1 VNYGGQNKMT
11 LQNEIAH
18 AMLKV
23 GAVELNPTDLF
34 TWASGIKSPIYC
46 DTRLTISDPIIRKQ
60 LANGLAQNIK
70 EFFPGTEVVAGTA
83 TAGIPHAAWVS
94 DILDLPMVYV
104 RSKAKEHGRGN
115 QIEGKYAPGQK
126 VVVVEDIVSTGGSS
140 ITAVEALRA
149 AGCEVLG
156 VVCVYTYNLPKAE
169 EAFDAAGIKYVSLTN
184 FDYLVEA
191 ANESGAIS
199 QEQIPF
205 LKEWHADLKAGKLQK

>member
-1 VNYGGQNKMT
+1 MS
-11 LQNEIAH
+11 LQKQIAH
-18 AMLKV
+18 AMLQV

-46 DTRLTISDPIIRKQ
+46 DTRLTISDPAIRKQ

-70 EFFPGTEVVAGTA
+70 EFFPETEVVAGTA

-94 DILDLPMVYV
+94 DILELPMVYV

-115 QIEGKYAPGQK
+115 QIEGKYAAGQK

-140 ITAVEALRA
+140 IMAVEALRA
-149 AGCEVLG
+149 AGCEVVG

-169 EAFDAAGIKYVSLTN
+169 EAFEAAGVKYVSLTN

-191 ANESGAIS
+191 ATESGTVAAD
-199 QEQIPF
+199 QIPF
-205 LKEWHADLKAGKLQK
+205 LKDWHAKLKAGEL

>member
-1 VNYGGQNKMT
+1 MT

-23 GAVELNPTDLF
+23 GAVELNPTELF
-34 TWASGIKSPIYC
+34 TWASGIQSPIYC

-60 LANGLAQNIK
+60 LANGLAAVIK
-70 EFFPGTEVVAGTA
+70 ENFGAAEIVAGTA

-94 DILDLPMVYV
+94 DILELPMVYV

-115 QIEGKYAPGQK
+115 QIEGKYAAGQK

-156 VVCVYTYNLPKAE
+156 VVCVYTYNLPRAE
-169 EAFDAAGIKYVSLTN
+169 QAFDEAGIQYVSLTN
-184 FDYLVEA
+184 FDYLIEA
-191 ANESGAIS
+191 ANESGAIK
-199 QEQIPF
+199 EDDIPF
-205 LKEWHADLKAGKLQK
+205 LKEWHAKLKAGEL

>member
-1 VNYGGQNKMT
+1 MS

-46 DTRLTISDPIIRKQ
+46 DTRLTISDPVIRKQ
-60 LANGLAQNIK
+60 LATGLASVIK
-70 EFFPGTEVVAGTA
+70 DNFAACEVVAGTA
-83 TAGIPHAAWVS
+83 TAGIPHAAWVA
-94 DILDLPMVYV
+94 DILELPMVYV

-115 QIEGKYAPGQK
+115 QIEGKYAAGQK
-126 VVVVEDIVSTGGSS
+126 VVVVEDIVSTGGSA

-149 AGCEVLG
+149 AGCEVVG

-169 EAFDAAGIKYVSLTN
+169 RAFEAANVKYISLTN
-184 FDYLVEA
+184 FDYLIEA
-191 ANESGAIS
+191 ATESGAI
-199 QEQIPF
+199 QEAQIPF
-205 LKEWHADLKAGKLQK
+205 LKNWHLDLKAGNLNK

>member
-1 VNYGGQNKMT
+1 MT
-11 LQNEIAH
+11 LQKEIAH

-23 GAVELNPTDLF
+23 GAVELNPTELF

-46 DTRLTISDPIIRKQ
+46 DTRLTISDPAIRKQ
-60 LANGLAQNIK
+60 LANGLAQNIQ
-70 EFFPGTEVVAGTA
+70 EFFPATEVVAGTA
-83 TAGIPHAAWVS
+83 TAGIPHAAWVA
-94 DILDLPMVYV
+94 DILELPMVYV

-205 LKEWHADLKAGKLQK
+205 LKEWHGKLKAGTL

>member
-1 VNYGGQNKMT
+1 MT

-23 GAVELNPTDLF
+23 GAVELNPTELF

-46 DTRLTISDPIIRKQ
+46 DTRLTISDPVIRKQ
-60 LANGLAQNIK
+60 LANGLAAIIK
-70 EFFPGTEVVAGTA
+70 ENFECTEIVAGTA

-115 QIEGKYAPGQK
+115 QIEGKYAAGQK
-126 VVVVEDIVSTGGSS
+126 VIVVEDIVSTGGSS

-156 VVCVYTYNLPKAE
+156 VVCVYTYNLPRAE
-169 EAFDAAGIKYVSLTN
+169 QAFDEAGIKYVSLTN
-184 FDYLVEA
+184 FDYLIEA
-191 ANESGAIS
+191 ANESGAIK
-199 QEQIPF
+199 EEDIPF
-205 LKEWHADLKAGKLQK
+205 LKDWHAKLKAGEL

>member
-1 VNYGGQNKMT
+1 MS
-11 LQNEIAH
+11 LQKQIAH
-18 AMLKV
+18 GMLQV

-46 DTRLTISDPIIRKQ
+46 DTRLTISDPVIRKQ

-70 EFFPGTEVVAGTA
+70 EFFPETEVIAGTA

-94 DILDLPMVYV
+94 DILELPMVYV

-115 QIEGKYAPGQK
+115 QIEGKYTAGQK

-149 AGCEVLG
+149 AGCEVVG

-169 EAFDAAGIKYVSLTN
+169 EAFDAAGVKYVSLTN

-199 QEQIPF
+199 QNQIPF
-205 LKEWHADLKAGKLQK
+205 LKEWHADLKAGNLQK

>member
-1 VNYGGQNKMT
+1 MT

-34 TWASGIKSPIYC
+34 TWASGIQSPIYC
-46 DTRLTISDPIIRKQ
+46 DTRLTISDPVIRKQ
-60 LANGLAQNIK
+60 LANGLAKIIK
-70 EFFPGTEVVAGTA
+70 ENFEGTEIVAGTA

-115 QIEGKYAPGQK
+115 QIEGKYAAGQK

-156 VVCVYTYNLPKAE
+156 VVCVYTYNLPRAEQAFE
-169 EAFDAAGIKYVSLTN
+169 EAGIQYVSLTN
-184 FDYLVEA
+184 FDYLIEA
-191 ANESGAIS
+191 ANESGAIK
-199 QEQIPF
+199 EEDIPF
-205 LKEWHADLKAGKLQK
+205 LKDWHAKLKAGAL

>member
-1 VNYGGQNKMT
+1 MT

-23 GAVELNPTDLF
+23 GAVELNPTELF

-46 DTRLTISDPIIRKQ
+46 DTRLTISDPVIRKQ
-60 LANGLAQNIK
+60 LANGLGSLIK
-70 EFFPGTEVVAGTA
+70 ENFGTTEIVAGTA

-115 QIEGKYAPGQK
+115 QIEGKYAAGQK

-156 VVCVYTYNLPKAE
+156 VVCVYTYNLPRAE
-169 EAFDAAGIKYVSLTN
+169 QAFEEAGIKYVSLTN
-184 FDYLVEA
+184 FDYLIEA
-191 ANESGAIS
+191 ANESGAI
-199 QEQIPF
+199 QEGDIPF
-205 LKEWHADLKAGKLQK
+205 LKDWHGKLKAGAL

>member
-1 VNYGGQNKMT
+1 MS
-11 LQNEIAH
+11 LQKQIAQ
-18 AMLKV
+18 AMLQV

-46 DTRLTISDPIIRKQ
+46 DTRLTISDPAIRKQ
-60 LANGLAQNIK
+60 LANGLAQNIQ
-70 EFFPGTEVVAGTA
+70 EFFPDTEVVAGTA

-94 DILDLPMVYV
+94 DILELPMVYV

-115 QIEGKYAPGQK
+115 QIEGKYAAGQK

-149 AGCEVLG
+149 AGCEVVG

-169 EAFDAAGIKYVSLTN
+169 EAFEAAGVKYVSLTN

-191 ANESGAIS
+191 ATESGAVAAD
-199 QEQIPF
+199 QIPF
-205 LKEWHADLKAGKLQK
+205 LKDWHAKLKAGEL

>member
-1 VNYGGQNKMT
+1 MT
-11 LQNEIAH
+11 LQKEIAH

-23 GAVELNPTDLF
+23 GAVELNPTELF

-46 DTRLTISDPIIRKQ
+46 DTRLTISDPAIRKQ
-60 LANGLAQNIK
+60 LANGLAQNIQ
-70 EFFPGTEVVAGTA
+70 EFFPATEVVAGTA
-83 TAGIPHAAWVS
+83 TAGIPHAAWVA
-94 DILDLPMVYV
+94 DILELPMVYV

-115 QIEGKYAPGQK
+115 QIEGKYVPGQK

-205 LKEWHADLKAGKLQK
+205 LKEWHADLKAGNL

>member
-1 VNYGGQNKMT
+1 MS

-23 GAVELNPTDLF
+23 GAVELNPKDLF
-34 TWASGIKSPIYC
+34 TWASGVKSPIYC
-46 DTRLTISDPIIRKQ
+46 DTRLTISDPVIRKQ
-60 LANGLAQNIK
+60 LAHGLATLIQEK
-70 EFFPGTEVVAGTA
+70 FSECEVVAGTA

-94 DILDLPMVYV
+94 DILELPMVYV
-104 RSKAKEHGRGN
+104 RSKAKEHGRGK
-115 QIEGKYAPGQK
+115 QIEGKYRAGQK

-169 EAFDAAGIKYVSLTN
+169 EAFSKADIKYVSLTN
-184 FDYLVEA
+184 FDYLIDA
-191 ANESGAIS
+191 AKESGTI
-199 QEQIPF
+199 EENQIPF
-205 LKEWHADLKAGKLQK
+205 LKNWHNDLKNGNLK

>member
-1 VNYGGQNKMT
+1 MT
-11 LQNEIAH
+11 LQKEIAH

-23 GAVELNPTDLF
+23 GAVELNPTELF

-46 DTRLTISDPIIRKQ
+46 DTRLTISDPAIRKQ
-60 LANGLAQNIK
+60 LANGLAQNIQ
-70 EFFPGTEVVAGTA
+70 EFFPATEVVAGTA
-83 TAGIPHAAWVS
+83 TAGIPHAAWVA
-94 DILDLPMVYV
+94 DILELPMVYV

-205 LKEWHADLKAGKLQK
+205 LKEWHADLKAGNL

>member
-1 VNYGGQNKMT
+1 MS

-46 DTRLTISDPIIRKQ
+46 DTRLTISDPVIRKQ

-70 EFFPGTEVVAGTA
+70 EFFPETELVAGTA

-94 DILDLPMVYV
+94 DILELPMVYV

-115 QIEGKYAPGQK
+115 QIEGKYTAGQK
-126 VVVVEDIVSTGGSS
+126 VVVVEDIISTGGSS

-149 AGCEVLG
+149 AGCEVVG

-169 EAFDAAGIKYVSLTN
+169 EAFDAAGVKYVSLTN

-191 ANESGAIS
+191 ANESGTIS
-199 QEQIPF
+199 QDQIPF
-205 LKEWHADLKAGKLQK
+205 LKEWHADLKAGNLQK

>member
-1 VNYGGQNKMT
+1 MS
-11 LQNEIAH
+11 LQKEIAH

-23 GAVELNPTDLF
+23 GAVELNPTELF

-46 DTRLTISDPIIRKQ
+46 DTRLTISDPVIRKQ

-70 EFFPGTEVVAGTA
+70 EVFPETEVVAGTA

-94 DILDLPMVYV
+94 DILELPMVYV

-149 AGCEVLG
+149 AGCEVVG

-169 EAFDAAGIKYVSLTN
+169 DAFAAAGVKYVSLTN

-191 ANESGAIS
+191 ATESGAVAAD
-199 QEQIPF
+199 QIPF
-205 LKEWHADLKAGKLQK
+205 LKEWHAKLKAGTL

>member
-1 VNYGGQNKMT
+1 MT
-11 LQNEIAH
+11 LQKEIAH

-23 GAVELNPTDLF
+23 GAVELNPTELF

-46 DTRLTISDPIIRKQ
+46 DTRLTISDPAIRKQ
-60 LANGLAQNIK
+60 LANGLAQNIQ
-70 EFFPGTEVVAGTA
+70 ELFPATEVVAGTA
-83 TAGIPHAAWVS
+83 TAGIPHAAWVA
-94 DILDLPMVYV
+94 DILELPMVYV

-205 LKEWHADLKAGKLQK
+205 LKEWHADLKAGNL

>member
-1 VNYGGQNKMT
+1 MS

-46 DTRLTISDPIIRKQ
+46 DTRLTISDPVIRKQ
-60 LANGLAQNIK
+60 IAQGLASLIK
-70 EFFPGTEVVAGTA
+70 NNFGECEVVAGTA

-94 DILDLPMVYV
+94 DILEQPMVYV

-115 QIEGKYAPGQK
+115 QIEGKYTAGQK

-169 EAFDAAGIKYVSLTN
+169 EAFEAAGVKYESLTN
-184 FDYLVEA
+184 FDYLIEA
-191 ANESGAIS
+191 ANESGAILEV
-199 QEQIPF
+199 QFPF
-205 LKEWHADLKAGKLQK
+205 FKDWHAKLKAGTL

>member
-1 VNYGGQNKMT
+1 MT

-23 GAVELNPTDLF
+23 GAVELNPTELF

-46 DTRLTISDPIIRKQ
+46 DTRLTISDPVIRKQ
-60 LANGLAQNIK
+60 LANGLASVIK
-70 EFFPGTEVVAGTA
+70 ENFGATEIVAGTA

-94 DILDLPMVYV
+94 DILELPMVYV

-115 QIEGKYAPGQK
+115 QIEGKYAAGQK

-149 AGCEVLG
+149 AGCELLG
-156 VVCVYTYNLPKAE
+156 VVCVYTYNLPRAEQAFE
-169 EAFDAAGIKYVSLTN
+169 EAGIQYVSLTN
-184 FDYLVEA
+184 FDYLIEA
-191 ANESGAIS
+191 ANESGAIK
-199 QEQIPF
+199 EEDIPF
-205 LKEWHADLKAGKLQK
+205 LKEWHGKLKAGEL

>member
-1 VNYGGQNKMT
+1 MT

-23 GAVELNPTDLF
+23 GAVELNPIELF

-60 LANGLAQNIK
+60 LANGLAAVIK
-70 EFFPGTEVVAGTA
+70 ENFGATEIVAGTA

-94 DILDLPMVYV
+94 DILELPMVYV

-115 QIEGKYAPGQK
+115 QIEGKYAAGQK

-156 VVCVYTYNLPKAE
+156 VVCVYTYNLPRAE
-169 EAFDAAGIKYVSLTN
+169 QAFDEAGIQYVSLTN
-184 FDYLVEA
+184 FDYLIEA
-191 ANESGAIS
+191 ANESGAIK
-199 QEQIPF
+199 EDDIPF
-205 LKEWHADLKAGKLQK
+205 LKEWHAKLKAGEL

>member
-1 VNYGGQNKMT
+1 MT

-23 GAVELNPTDLF
+23 GAVELNPTELF

-46 DTRLTISDPIIRKQ
+46 DTRLTISDPVIRKQ
-60 LANGLAQNIK
+60 LANGLASLIK
-70 EFFPGTEVVAGTA
+70 ENFGTTEIVAGTA

-115 QIEGKYAPGQK
+115 QIEGKYAAGQK

-156 VVCVYTYNLPKAE
+156 VVCVYTYNLPRAE
-169 EAFDAAGIKYVSLTN
+169 QAFEEAGIKYVSLTN
-184 FDYLVEA
+184 FDYLIEA
-191 ANESGAIS
+191 ANESGAI
-199 QEQIPF
+199 QEGDIPF
-205 LKEWHADLKAGKLQK
+205 LKDWHGKLKAGEL

>member
-1 VNYGGQNKMT
+1 MT
-11 LQNEIAH
+11 LQKEIAH

-23 GAVELNPTDLF
+23 GAVELNPTELF

-46 DTRLTISDPIIRKQ
+46 DTRLTISDPAIRKQ
-60 LANGLAQNIK
+60 LANGLAQNIQ
-70 EFFPGTEVVAGTA
+70 EFFPATEVVAGTA
-83 TAGIPHAAWVS
+83 TAGIPHAAWVA
-94 DILDLPMVYV
+94 DILELPMVYV

-126 VVVVEDIVSTGGSS
+126 VIVVEDIVSTGGSS

-205 LKEWHADLKAGKLQK
+205 LKEWHADLKAGNL

>member
-1 VNYGGQNKMT
+1 MS
-11 LQNEIAH
+11 LQKQIAH
-18 AMLKV
+18 AMLQV

-46 DTRLTISDPIIRKQ
+46 DTRLTISDPVIRKQ
-60 LANGLAQNIK
+60 LASGLVQNIK
-70 EFFPGTEVVAGTA
+70 AFFPDSEVVAGTA

-94 DILDLPMVYV
+94 DILELPMVYV
-104 RSKAKEHGRGN
+104 RSKAKEHGRGK

-149 AGCEVLG
+149 AGCEVVG

-169 EAFDAAGIKYVSLTN
+169 EAFDAAGVKYVSLTN

-191 ANESGAIS
+191 ASESGIIS
-199 QEQIPF
+199 EEQIPF
-205 LKEWHADLKAGKLQK
+205 LKNWHADLKAGNLK

>member
-1 VNYGGQNKMT
+1 MT

-23 GAVELNPTDLF
+23 GAVELNPTELF

-46 DTRLTISDPIIRKQ
+46 DTRLTISDPVIRKQ
-60 LANGLAQNIK
+60 LANGLASLIK
-70 EFFPGTEVVAGTA
+70 ENFSTTEIVAGTA

-94 DILDLPMVYV
+94 DILELPMVYV

-115 QIEGKYAPGQK
+115 QIEGKYAAGQK

-156 VVCVYTYNLPKAE
+156 VVCVYTYNLPRAE
-169 EAFDAAGIKYVSLTN
+169 QAFDEAGIKYVSLTN
-184 FDYLVEA
+184 FDYLIEA
-191 ANESGAIS
+191 ANESGAI
-199 QEQIPF
+199 QEGDIPF
-205 LKEWHADLKAGKLQK
+205 LKDWHGKLKAGEL

>member
-1 VNYGGQNKMT
+1 MT

-46 DTRLTISDPIIRKQ
+46 DTRLTISDPVIRKE
-60 LANGLAQNIK
+60 LANGLAAVIK
-70 EFFPGTEVVAGTA
+70 ENFGATEIVAGTA
-83 TAGIPHAAWVS
+83 TAGSPHAAWVS
-94 DILDLPMVYV
+94 DILELPMVYV

-115 QIEGKYAPGQK
+115 QIEGKYAAGQK
-126 VVVVEDIVSTGGSS
+126 VIVVEDIVSTGGSS

-156 VVCVYTYNLPKAE
+156 VVCVYTYNLPRAE
-169 EAFDAAGIKYVSLTN
+169 QAFDEAGIQYVSLTN
-184 FDYLVEA
+184 FDYLIEA
-191 ANESGAIS
+191 ANESGAIK
-199 QEQIPF
+199 EEDIPF
-205 LKEWHADLKAGKLQK
+205 LKEWHGKLKAGEL

>member
-1 VNYGGQNKMT
+1 MS

-34 TWASGIKSPIYC
+34 TWASGIQSPIYC

-60 LANGLAQNIK
+60 LAKGLASLIQDNFEGCGI
-70 EFFPGTEVVAGTA
+70 VAGTA
-83 TAGIPHAAWVS
+83 TAGIPHAAWVA
-94 DILDLPMVYV
+94 DNLELPMVYV

-115 QIEGKYAPGQK
+115 QIEGKYKAGDK
-126 VVVVEDIVSTGGSS
+126 VVVVEDIVSTGGSA

-169 EAFDAAGIKYVSLTN
+169 QAFADAGVKYVSLTN
-184 FDYLVEA
+184 FDYLIEA
-191 ANESGAIS
+191 ANESGTI
-199 QEQIPF
+199 QESQIPF
-205 LKEWHADLKAGKLQK
+205 LKNWHKDLKEGNL

>member
-1 VNYGGQNKMT
+1 M
-11 LQNEIAH
+11 LQ
-18 AMLKV
+18 V

-46 DTRLTISDPIIRKQ
+46 DTRLTISDPVIRKQ

-70 EFFPGTEVVAGTA
+70 EFFPETEVVAGTA

-94 DILDLPMVYV
+94 DILELPMVYV

-115 QIEGKYAPGQK
+115 QIEGKYAPGQR

-140 ITAVEALRA
+140 IVAVEALRA
-149 AGCEVLG
+149 AGCEVVG

-169 EAFDAAGIKYVSLTN
+169 EAFEAAGVKYVSLTN

-191 ANESGAIS
+191 ASESGTIS
-199 QEQIPF
+199 EDEIPF
-205 LKEWHADLKAGKLQK
+205 LKNWHADLKAGNLK

>member
-1 VNYGGQNKMT
+1 MT

-34 TWASGIKSPIYC
+34 TWASGIQSPIYC
-46 DTRLTISDPIIRKQ
+46 DTRLTISDPVIRKQ
-60 LANGLAQNIK
+60 LANGLAKIIK
-70 EFFPGTEVVAGTA
+70 ENFEGTEIVAGTA

-115 QIEGKYAPGQK
+115 QIEGKYTAGQK

-140 ITAVEALRA
+140 VTAVEALRA

-156 VVCVYTYNLPKAE
+156 VVCVYTYNLPRAEQAFE
-169 EAFDAAGIKYVSLTN
+169 EAGIQYVSLTN
-184 FDYLVEA
+184 FDFLIEA
-191 ANESGAIS
+191 ANESGAIK
-199 QEQIPF
+199 EEDIPF
-205 LKEWHADLKAGKLQK
+205 LKDWHAKLKAGTL